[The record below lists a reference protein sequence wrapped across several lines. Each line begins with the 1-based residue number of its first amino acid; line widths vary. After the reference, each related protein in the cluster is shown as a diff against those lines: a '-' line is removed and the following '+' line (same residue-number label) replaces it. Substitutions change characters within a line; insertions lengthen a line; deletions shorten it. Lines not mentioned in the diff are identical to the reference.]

1 MKRLFSVLTGV
12 ALTAF
17 ASGCCCDWCNWCN
30 PCCRPACGP
39 TCPPAYGTHPAGAYL
54 SPSTAPAVG
63 LNTPVTTTTMMPAT
77 YYGAP
82 VATAAVVPI
91 ESLPTY

>member
-1 MKRLFSVLTGV
+1 MKRLFSIVSGV
-12 ALTAF
+12 ALIAF

-39 TCPPAYGTHPAGAYL
+39 SCPPAYGAPTTGAYL
-54 SPSTAPAVG
+54 SPT
-63 LNTPVTTTTMMPAT
+63 VTTTTMLPTT
-77 YYGAP
+77 YYGSP
-82 VATAAVVPI
+82 VATAAVVPV

>member
-1 MKRLFSVLTGV
+1 MKRLFSALTGLALV
-12 ALTAF
+12 AS
-17 ASGCCCDWCNWCN
+17 ASGCCCDCCNWCN

-39 TCPPAYGTHPAGAYL
+39 SCPPAGACL
-54 SPSTAPAVG
+54 SPYSAPAVG
-63 LNTPVTTTTMMPAT
+63 LNSPVTTTTMQAS
-77 YYGAP
+77 YYGNP

>member
-1 MKRLFSVLTGV
+1 MNRLFSVLSGL
-12 ALTAF
+12 ALMAC
-17 ASGCCCDWCNWCN
+17 ASGCCCDWCS

-54 SPSTAPAVG
+54 G
-63 LNTPVTTTTMMPAT
+63 NPVTTTTMMPAA

>member
-1 MKRLFSVLTGV
+1 MKRFFSTLTGL
-12 ALTAF
+12 ALAAF
-17 ASGCCCDWCNWCN
+17 ASGCCCDWCN
-30 PCCRPACGP
+30 PCCRPCGSGCAAP
-39 TCPPAYGTHPAGAYL
+39 YGAPPAGAYL
-54 SPSTAPAVG
+54 NSAPAVG
-63 LNTPVTTTTMMPAT
+63 LATPVTTTAAMPTT